1 MTKWQV
7 LSGGPQSGC
16 VEFKDPSS
24 TDRNSVWS
32 TLILKI
38 RINDTVVPIELD
50 DLASVLDLKR
60 AIEKRSG
67 IPSSAQRLSF
77 SLTGEPLLP
86 EEFRNQGK
94 EGERVTLSYLGVCSG
109 TYITVEVRV
118 AAPNHGTTLTPN
130 HCDADMLLSSGLGA
144 APHPCGGGCS
154 GG

>member
-24 TDRNSVWS
+24 TDSVWS

-38 RINDTVVPIELD
+38 RMNDTVVPIELD

-86 EEFRNQGK
+86 EEFRIQGK

-109 TYITVEVRV
+109 TCITVEVRV
-118 AAPNHGTTLTPN
+118 AATRNTEPRY
-130 HCDADMLLSSGLGA
+130 HCDTEPL
-144 APHPCGGGCS
+144 
-154 GG
+154 